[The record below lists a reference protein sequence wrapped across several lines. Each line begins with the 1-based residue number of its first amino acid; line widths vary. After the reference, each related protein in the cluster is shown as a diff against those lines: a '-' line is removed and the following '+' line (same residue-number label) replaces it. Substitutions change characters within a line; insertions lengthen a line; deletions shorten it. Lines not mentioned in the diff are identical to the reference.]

1 MTTHP
6 VPSPRPGRRAPALY
20 GAITLAAWLA
30 ACAAT
35 PPNTPPPPAPV
46 ASAQVVDQP
55 GPPVS
60 PLASAVASASI
71 GVPARSA
78 PAAASAAPLA
88 PGQCPAAV
96 TRAPE
101 SAFKDDDGV
110 AGPAELP
117 IEDLDGDGVPE
128 IVVSFPASYT
138 ERGILVLKKV
148 PAPACFQQL
157 YLGVGDGAGGRKTKT
172 KGLVDLSVV
181 MTPITSNGRGLAM
194 AIAKY
199 DGKRYRLTS
208 VEKCAGIDGK
218 KLPAKECNA
227 ILAGYGDDAKGGA
240 P

>member
-1 MTTHP
+1 MT
-6 VPSPRPGRRAPALY
+6 VFRSPSPRPGRKTLSARAGVGLATWLVACSAQPPSAPSQPEPTAPAST
-20 GAITLAAWLA
+20 GE
-30 ACAAT
+30 
-35 PPNTPPPPAPV
+35 PVPPPPLPAASTSAAAPTV
-46 ASAQVVDQP
+46 
-55 GPPVS
+55 
-60 PLASAVASASI
+60 
-71 GVPARSA
+71 SA
-78 PAAASAAPLA
+78 PPAPSAAPLA
-88 PGQCPAAV
+88 PGQCPAAI

-101 SAFKDDDGV
+101 NAFKDDEGV
-110 AGPAELP
+110 PGAAQLP

-181 MTPITSNGRGLAM
+181 MTPLTSNGRGIAL

-227 ILAGYGDDAKGGA
+227 ILAGYDDDAKGGA